1 MYSPIS
7 KDWRVVFQPE
17 AYRSIQRGINKI
29 VKAIRPTLGPHP
41 RIVAIDR
48 ILDDRM
54 PEILDDGGT
63 IARRITQLPDPN
75 EDVGAMIVRDFLLR
89 LQDQVGDGTA
99 TGAVLFQSVYNQSVR
114 YLISGGNVMRIR
126 YYLEKG
132 MRGILKHLSAM
143 TVQLVG
149 EEKITQLAETLC
161 HDPDMAKMMGE
172 IFNIIGEHGR
182 LEIRPGCELTLER
195 EYVEG
200 MYWEKGVVSRKM
212 ITDLKR
218 FRTEMENAFILIS
231 DLKIENPSQ
240 LQPVIALAYKAGI
253 RSLLIVADK
262 FSENAIALMLLNSN
276 PEKLQIIAVNTPGWD
291 DVEQA
296 WALEDLAVLTGG
308 HPFLNITGDTLD
320 KIKLEDLGRAR
331 KVWADRLNFGIVGG
345 KGNPRSLRKHITN
358 LRVSFEK
365 TAEPVYREKL
375 RSRIGKLMG
384 GTAVLWVG
392 GSTELEISTRQELAK
407 RTAAVIREAL
417 MSGMLPGGGVSL
429 LSCQPLLKNMLND
442 GTDPDERAAYN
453 ILIKAVEEPIRTI
466 ISNAGYEPSEIMAK
480 IKMAGPGYGFD
491 VNSGSIVNMM
501 EKGIWDAAAVVQFA
515 VYGAISTAAL
525 SLTIDVLVHRKQQN
539 EPITIRTPS
548 LKKRLTPR

>member
-1 MYSPIS
+1 
-7 KDWRVVFQPE
+7 
-17 AYRSIQRGINKI
+17 
-29 VKAIRPTLGPHP
+29 
-41 RIVAIDR
+41 VAIDR

-63 IARRITQLPDPN
+63 IARRITQLSDPN

-99 TGAVLFQSVYNQSVR
+99 TGAILFQSVYNQSVR
-114 YLISGGNVMRIR
+114 YLISGGNVIRMR

-132 MRGILKHLSAM
+132 MRGILNHLSAM
-143 TVQLVG
+143 TVPLVG

-161 HDPDMAKMMGE
+161 HDSDMAGMMGE
-172 IFNIIGEHGR
+172 ISNIIGEYGR
-182 LEIRPGCELTLER
+182 LEIRPGCKLSLER

-212 ITDLKR
+212 ITDHKR

-231 DLKIENPSQ
+231 DLKIENPNQ

-253 RSLLIVADK
+253 RSLLIVAGK
-262 FSENAIALMLLNSN
+262 FSESAIALMLLNSN

-308 HPFLNITGDTLD
+308 HPFLSVTGDTLD

-345 KGNPRSLRKHITN
+345 KGNPRSLRKHIAN

-365 TAEPVYREKL
+365 TAEPVFREKL

-392 GSTELEISTRQELAK
+392 GSTELEIANRQELAK

-417 MSGMLPGGGVSL
+417 MSGVLPGGGVSL
-429 LSCQPLLKNMLND
+429 LSCQSLLKNMLND

-453 ILIKAVEEPIRTI
+453 ILINAVEEPIRTI
-466 ISNAGYEPSEIMAK
+466 ISNAGYEAGEIMAK
-480 IKMAGPGYGFD
+480 IKMSGPGYGFD

-525 SLTIDVLVHRKQQN
+525 SLTIDVMVHRKQQN
-539 EPITIRTPS
+539 EPVTIRPPS